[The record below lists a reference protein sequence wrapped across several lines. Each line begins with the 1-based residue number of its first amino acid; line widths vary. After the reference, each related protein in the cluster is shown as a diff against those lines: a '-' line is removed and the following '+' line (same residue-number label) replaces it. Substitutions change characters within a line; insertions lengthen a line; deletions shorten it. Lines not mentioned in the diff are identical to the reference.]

1 MPLRLLRV
9 GASLSTT
16 RSRVSIE
23 SMSCLDESPS
33 SAERQGRP
41 SRVRTRRCSGRR
53 RRRLAPRWVP
63 RAAASWS
70 QRLGRCR
77 GGAPPPGTWTEPM
90 TRTEDGSMPRGT
102 SNDTVFA
109 QIGHA
114 VVRAAL
120 GRVVSVPVAVIV
132 RDAEQLAQECL
143 WWCVSIVR
151 FPPAPARPLDY
162 TPFVIIPVV
171 LPRLPAP
178 TPLRT
183 ARQGVGAEPPGVGRS
198 RFATTLTD
206 ERSMTQGATAFMTFR
221 QVGHATGYW
230 TRPLAA
236 LSAIAMIVKVALHC
250 AHVIVLWCVRTI
262 EPSLR
267 DALTSQ
273 TPRSPRA
280 VAMPNAAFCLLA
292 RPTAS

>member
-1 MPLRLLRV
+1 
-9 GASLSTT
+9 
-16 RSRVSIE
+16 
-23 SMSCLDESPS
+23 
-33 SAERQGRP
+33 
-41 SRVRTRRCSGRR
+41 
-53 RRRLAPRWVP
+53 
-63 RAAASWS
+63 
-70 QRLGRCR
+70 
-77 GGAPPPGTWTEPM
+77 M

-162 TPFVIIPVV
+162 TPFVIIQSFFLVS
-171 LPRLPAP
+171 RH
-178 TPLRT
+178 LRPCAT
-183 ARQGVGAEPPGVGRS
+183 ARQGVGAEPPGVGSS

-250 AHVIVLWCVRTI
+250 VHVIVLWCVKTI

-267 DALTSQ
+267 EALTSQ

-280 VAMPNAAFCLLA
+280 VAMPFAAFCLLA